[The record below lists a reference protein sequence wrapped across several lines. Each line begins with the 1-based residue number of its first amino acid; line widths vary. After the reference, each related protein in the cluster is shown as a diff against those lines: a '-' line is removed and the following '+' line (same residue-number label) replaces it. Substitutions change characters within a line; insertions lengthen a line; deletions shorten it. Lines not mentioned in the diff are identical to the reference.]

1 MGEYLDIQSSVIMMI
16 REDTG
21 VGNAIA
27 RMKPVI
33 TEAPDAL
40 FCQDIQKIAAELVGG
55 KW

>member
-40 FCQDIQKIAAELVGG
+40 FCQDIQEIAVRLIGG
-55 KW
+55 E

>member
-1 MGEYLDIQSSVIMMI
+1 MGEYLDIQSSVIMTI
-16 REDTG
+16 REDAG
-21 VGNAIA
+21 VTDAIA

-40 FCQDIQKIAAELVGG
+40 FCQDIQKIAVELVGG